1 MRLHRDNAE
10 QLLETLRLAQAR
22 REGRITD
29 DELHLAIQRREH
41 AESAPPHRYRRMG
54 ALLLAACVAAVATAA
69 YF

>member
-1 MRLHRDNAE
+1 MRLHRDDTE

-41 AESAPPHRYRRMG
+41 SASAPSHRYRRMG
-54 ALLLAACVAAVATAA
+54 ALLLAACLAAIATAA